1 MMSIRRDKLEI
12 GISARNLFNERAN
25 LGDLN
30 NMACSKFDETGQII
44 PQVVVL

>member
-1 MMSIRRDKLEI
+1 MMGIRRDKLEI
-12 GISARNLFNERAN
+12 GIYAQNLFNERTN

-30 NMACSKFDETGQII
+30 NMACSKFDATGQII